1 MNRYH
6 LFSVLDLKT
15 VGPSPRLIEPLP
27 MQSATKSYLVEV
39 RLVYFSPVMNFE
51 QGELEDGSRSS
62 FV

>member
-15 VGPSPRLIEPLP
+15 VGPSPRSIDPLP
-27 MQSATKSYLVEV
+27 TQSETKSYEV
-39 RLVYFSPVMNFE
+39 SVSEVDFSAVMNFE
-51 QGELEDGSRSS
+51 QGLEEVGSRSS